1 MNALPFIFLFEIDSY
16 ANDVDLRGQ
25 FAFQRLVKVKRTE
38 KIFDRALEALSNDIE
53 DNEIG
58 QESTEGPYKNH
69 STKY

>member
-16 ANDVDLRGQ
+16 ANDADLWGQ